1 MRLYHYTDEPPGEVA
16 PADQSRSDG
25 RKPCGF
31 WVSDCDTGD
40 GWREW
45 CEAESFGLGRLRYRQ
60 FVDVDEGKIL
70 HLKSVSDIDS
80 FSVDFQ
86 RNEIFGSYTKHLIDW
101 VIVAQE
107 FSGILISPYQWGRR
121 LDGSASDWYYG
132 WDCASGCIW
141 NPDAITGLTFDKSHR
156 RKAA

>member
-16 PADQSRSDG
+16 PTDQLHSDG

-31 WVSDCDTGD
+31 WVSDCDIGQ

-45 CEAESFGLGRLRYRQ
+45 CEAESFALGGLRYRQ
-60 FVDVDEGKIL
+60 FVGVDAGKIL
-70 HLKSVSDIDS
+70 HLKSVSDIDA

-86 RNEIFGSYTKHLIDW
+86 RNETFGSYTKYLIDW
-101 VIVAQE
+101 AIVARE
-107 FSGILISPYQWGRR
+107 FSGILISPYQRDRR
-121 LDGSASDWYYG
+121 LDGAASDWYYG

-141 NPDAITGLTFDKSHR
+141 NPDAITELTLDKSWQ